1 MIGKIFSVWIEMF
14 PFSFTAAILCLFQVE
29 SLEFRTINRKSLWRA
44 GISKVIPIR
53 TKCQVGRQGKYLT
66 SFGVGRINLNMSFLG
81 VYAVSLK
88 NITRYKNS
96 IPIFFTG
103 IAFNPTGYEC
113 EYPAIACHFRKF

>member
-1 MIGKIFSVWIEMF
+1 MMGKIFSVWIGMLL
-14 PFSFTAAILCLFQVE
+14 FSFTAAILCLFQVE
-29 SLEFRTINRKSLWRA
+29 SLEFRTINRKSLLRA

-53 TKCQVGRQGKYLT
+53 AKCQVGRQVNYLT
-66 SFGVGRINLNMSFLG
+66 TFIVGRINLNMS
-81 VYAVSLK
+81 SLRIYPVAFK

-103 IAFNPTGYEC
+103 IAFTPTGYEC